1 MDWKILEHL
10 EWKSLHR
17 VEIYE
22 AAQQIRFSIDG
33 FVLINLVILAFVC
46 AIYSQIVGP
55 KIDQLSRGNRN
66 GDLERQPLNQETASS
81 TGKKLFIAYCHQLW
95 KRIALGVIF
104 IILQTRLL
112 YPLKF
117 SSKFNCYLIDGTT
130 QPKNSSGNA
139 QNSTLHDWHNQRAE
153 KKTWMY
159 AVLSVN
165 GILVAGILFET
176 VYLFSWACIKRSF
189 MQDAN
194 FLKNPSKSQ
203 PTPRWKELN
212 FSTPR
217 KDTLKNPKKWPM
229 KPTPRL
235 EGRRTNFSRIHRTYK
250 GINYSRDPRTFGT
263 PITFFRWSR
272 RRHTG

>member
-22 AAQQIRFSIDG
+22 AAQQIRFSIYG

-66 GDLERQPLNQETASS
+66 GDLERQLLNQETASS

-130 QPKNSSGNA
+130 QP
-139 QNSTLHDWHNQRAE
+139 
-153 KKTWMY
+153 
-159 AVLSVN
+159 
-165 GILVAGILFET
+165 
-176 VYLFSWACIKRSF
+176 
-189 MQDAN
+189 
-194 FLKNPSKSQ
+194 
-203 PTPRWKELN
+203 
-212 FSTPR
+212 
-217 KDTLKNPKKWPM
+217 
-229 KPTPRL
+229 
-235 EGRRTNFSRIHRTYK
+235 RIHLEMPKTLLYTTDT
-250 GINYSRDPRTFGT
+250 INELKRKPSGCTLSFRWMEFLSLAFCLKPS
-263 PITFFRWSR
+263 TFFHGHALKEVSCK
-272 RRHTG
+272 TQIF